1 MATAQYDDEMNRF
14 EDIARKVAELPTGLW
29 GWVAFAA
36 TCAERLL
43 PLYTCY
49 AKQKVSGADN
59 YLAALDYVWGC
70 LGVMRFDPQDAQRLL
85 AECEKTLPD
94 EDGAWKAGC
103 PYADDAAA
111 SILYC
116 LRLMLSGDQQE
127 AVWAATRAY
136 EVADNFVVA
145 HAGHGIDS
153 PEDELE
159 ILRHPVIQNEL
170 ARQLRDLHEL
180 QLVGV
185 DLPSLQGVCVQL
197 RQRANSETVVRT

>member
-1 MATAQYDDEMNRF
+1 MHRF

-43 PLYTCY
+43 PFYTCY

-94 EDGAWKAGC
+94 EDGEL
-103 PYADDAAA
+103 PMVPSAD
-111 SILYC
+111 IIPP
-116 LRLMLSGDQQE
+116 RSGIPE
-127 AVWAATRAY
+127 FEKSPPPLPVAVSA
-136 EVADNFVVA
+136 VNGV
-145 HAGHGIDS
+145 
-153 PEDELE
+153 PLE
-159 ILRHPVIQNEL
+159 P
-170 ARQLRDLHEL
+170 
-180 QLVGV
+180 
-185 DLPSLQGVCVQL
+185 
-197 RQRANSETVVRT
+197 